1 MLPTQD
7 AVGGEETRTDTHSA
21 TPIPGGLKAW
31 NFVTASASKWSCCTN
46 HHGSDADRKGQH
58 RQKEKKE
65 RERGKGHIAEIR
77 TKTARGTARRGQ
89 RNGRVPV
96 LYLAHRN
103 EHILRAEAD
112 WEGGHEEKW
121 TRESAYYRR
130 VPERQQTRRRR
141 LPPRTNEGKNRKQK
155 HNIIHKKTT

>member
-1 MLPTQD
+1 MELCHRLGFQVVMLHKPPRRRRGQERPTQT
-7 AVGGEETRTDTHSA
+7 E
-21 TPIPGGLKAW
+21 
-31 NFVTASASKWSCCTN
+31 
-46 HHGSDADRKGQH
+46 RK
-58 RQKEKKE
+58 KK

-77 TKTARGTARRGQ
+77 TKTARGTARREQ

-130 VPERQQTRRRR
+130 VPERQQTRRRP